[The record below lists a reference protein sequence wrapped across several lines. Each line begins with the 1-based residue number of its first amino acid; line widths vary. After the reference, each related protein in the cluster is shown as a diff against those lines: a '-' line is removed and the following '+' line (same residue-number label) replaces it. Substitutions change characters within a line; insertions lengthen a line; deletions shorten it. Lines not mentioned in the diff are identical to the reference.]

1 MLADVV
7 HRKLLDSRRYR
18 LCAERACSQRRHIK
32 VSHLALARRVCH
44 DRFEEGR
51 ARFEQGDL
59 VALDNGREAS
69 RMREEW

>member
-7 HRKLLDSRRYR
+7 HRELLDSRRYR
-18 LCAERACSQRRHIK
+18 LCAERACPQCRHIK
-32 VSHLALARRVCH
+32 VSHFACASGVGH

-51 ARFEQGDL
+51 ARLEQGDL